1 MVREERRLNP
11 TLPDHLIYARINAE
25 PAMRRHRESFYS
37 NLNAARHSGSTVNH
51 RPVQVARE
59 SPLAAEIGKSDDA
72 LAELRDRATELRAP
86 QPRLTPRAGFAKAYR
101 L

>member
-11 TLPDHLIYARINAE
+11 TLPDYLIYARINAE

-37 NLNAARHSGSTVNH
+37 NLNAARHAGSAVIN

-59 SPLAAEIGKSDDA
+59 LPLAEKRDEA
-72 LAELRDRATELRAP
+72 LAELRDKATELR
-86 QPRLTPRAGFAKAYR
+86 TPIPV
-101 L
+101 

>member
-1 MVREERRLNP
+1 MVNEEKRLNP

-37 NLNAARHSGSTVNH
+37 NLNAARDSGSTVNH

-59 SPLAAEIGKSDDA
+59 SPLAAESA
-72 LAELRDRATELRAP
+72 SVTMRCSSCATGRPSYARP
-86 QPRLTPRAGFAKAYR
+86 IPA
-101 L
+101 